1 MNAKQR
7 YTQEVINKVN
17 EFRYELNSVRPENT
31 WSRQVIAYSLDRD
44 REITVYRSVKETT
57 THAHLRAYQSI
68 EEAKETVKAYENAI
82 ALAEYIQSIDLD
94 KMLEVSSNR
103 IVER

>member
-1 MNAKQR
+1 MNAKQH

-17 EFRYELNSVRPENT
+17 EFGYVLSTVRPD
-31 WSRQVIAYSLDRD
+31 QVMAYSYDKDNEFNIYR
-44 REITVYRSVKETT
+44 RENGMVETNAGLRS
-57 THAHLRAYQSI
+57 RRSI